1 MSDDRY
7 IKLVEAYESEG
18 YSYSK
23 ASKLAYEQFTGD
35 SHERIFT
42 EEEEEKMLAELEEKE
57 KEIKTNE
64 KK

>member
-18 YSYSK
+18 YSYSE
-23 ASKLAYEQFTGD
+23 ASKLAYEDFCGNL
-35 SHERIFT
+35 HERIFT

-64 KK
+64 NK